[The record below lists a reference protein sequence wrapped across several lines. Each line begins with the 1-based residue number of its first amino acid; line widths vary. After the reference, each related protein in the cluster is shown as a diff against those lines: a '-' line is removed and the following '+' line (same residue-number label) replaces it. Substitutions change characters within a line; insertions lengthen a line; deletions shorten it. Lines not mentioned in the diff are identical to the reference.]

1 MKRLLLLLIIVLL
14 RGEIVYGINVSLDV
28 APDKSFY
35 HPGESVRLQVS
46 ASGGAQVAAQ
56 ITYLADVVAELTA
69 PVTDGSA
76 ELTWTPPVTPM
87 RGYGVDL
94 RLLDDDGATL
104 ASTST
109 AFDVLDHWTQAPR
122 YGFLTDFLPSRA
134 DPAETMAR
142 AARYHLN
149 GLQFYDWQ
157 YRHETLLPPEGAD
170 VYEDLLGRSM
180 SLEVVRSLIDAAHE
194 YNIAAMPYSAI
205 YGASASFYR
214 EHPDWALFRA
224 PDQPYEFGDN
234 YLMIMNPA
242 PGSPWTDHLQEEY
255 ARVLDETAFDGIH
268 IDQYG
273 APMRGRDADGH
284 PVRLDEAFPAF
295 INTTAALVDEK
306 RGDDGATIFNAVRN
320 WPVGTVASADQDA
333 VYIEV
338 WEPYRYFLDLYRII
352 AQAQTL
358 GHGKPV
364 ILAAYIAPERAAN
377 VRLSTALIFASG
389 GTQIQLGEPGA
400 MLADPYFP
408 NYGRMDEAMQ
418 ATMQRYYDFLVR
430 YENALSLGM
439 HDVTA
444 RRGDDLMI
452 EGIVTQTTHSR
463 DRVAVIAREGDNRE
477 TFSLINLLGID
488 GEYWDAP
495 LAQAPVAQEHLRIRL
510 TTERPVAR
518 VYAATPDQA
527 DISAQA
533 VPFTTTDDGIAFMLD
548 RLDYWSMIVL
558 EYAS

>member
-1 MKRLLLLLIIVLL
+1 MKHLLLLLLIALL
-14 RGEIVYGINVSLDV
+14 RGETVYAINVSLDV

-35 HPGESVRLQVS
+35 HPGDSVRLHIA
-46 ASGGAQVAAQ
+46 ASGGEQVAAT
-56 ITYLADVVAELTA
+56 ITYLADTIAELTV
-69 PVTDGSA
+69 PVADGRA
-76 ELTWTPPVTPM
+76 ELTWTPPATPM
-87 RGYGVDL
+87 RGYGVDV
-94 RLLDDDGATL
+94 RLLDSDGAPV
-104 ASTST
+104 ASAST

-122 YGFLTDFLPSRA
+122 YGFLTDFLPTRA
-134 DPAETMAR
+134 DPTATMAN

-157 YRHETLLPPEGAD
+157 YRHETLLPPAGTD
-170 VYEDLLGRSM
+170 MYQDLLGRSM
-180 SLEVVRSLIDAAHE
+180 SLEVVRSLIDAAHAF
-194 YNIAAMPYSAI
+194 NIAAMPYSAI

-224 PDQPYEFGDN
+224 PEQPYEFGDN
-234 YLMIMNPA
+234 YLIIMNPA
-242 PGSPWTDHLQEEY
+242 PGSPWTTHLLGEY

-284 PVRLDEAFPAF
+284 PVRLDEVFPTF
-295 INTTAALVDEK
+295 IDATAALVHEK
-306 RGDDGATIFNAVRN
+306 RGDDGATLFNAVRN
-320 WPVGTVASADQDA
+320 WPVGTVASADQDG

-377 VRLSTALIFASG
+377 VRLANALIFASG

-408 NYGRMDEAMQ
+408 NYGTMDEAMQ
-418 ATMQRYYDFLVR
+418 ATMGRYYDFLVR
-430 YENALSLGM
+430 YENVLSLGT

-444 RRGDDLMI
+444 RRGDDLTI

-463 DRVAVIAREGDNRE
+463 DRVAVIAREGDNHE

-488 GEYWDAP
+488 GEYWDAA
-495 LAQAPVAQEHLRIRL
+495 LAQAPIPQENLRIRL

-518 VYAATPDQA
+518 VYVASPDQE

-533 VPFTTTDDGIAFMLD
+533 VPFTTTDEGIALTLA
-548 RLDYWSMIVL
+548 RLDYWNMLVL